1 MGLLEQLAALRALGI
16 NESDSVLQRLLS
28 MNSFSTDAAANK
40 YFESGAPPPTKSH
53 SGVQINMLVSVSV

>member
-28 MNSFSTDAAANK
+28 MNSFCTDAAANR
-40 YFESGAPPPTKSH
+40 YFESGAPPLAKPK
-53 SGVQINMLVSVSV
+53 GVQTNMLVRVCA